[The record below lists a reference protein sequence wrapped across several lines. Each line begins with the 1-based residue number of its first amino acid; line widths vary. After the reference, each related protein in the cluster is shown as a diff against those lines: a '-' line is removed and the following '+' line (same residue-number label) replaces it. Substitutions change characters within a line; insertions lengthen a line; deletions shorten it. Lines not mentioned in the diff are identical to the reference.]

1 MRIKYYASLLI
12 FFCRQ
17 SQTVVNLYCISYVQ
31 KKLAVRVEELMSFLD
46 RTKKFQGSDADSAT
60 NTEYLKNCV
69 YHFMAAKEHSERRR
83 LAPVISTILKLTA
96 QEKKAIDSALQ
107 LSESNDLGGTIGAI
121 TSSSWGFGLFGY
133 SSPSPQT
140 IGSGNSVV
148 VVSSSSSGNGSSG
161 SGSISGGS
169 FDGGDEDASSNGRKD
184 GIGKNDAS
192 SSSSLELS
200 PPVPSLKGLRRARAS
215 EPSN

>member
-1 MRIKYYASLLI
+1 
-12 FFCRQ
+12 
-17 SQTVVNLYCISYVQ
+17 
-31 KKLAVRVEELMSFLD
+31 MSFLD
-46 RTKKFQGSDADSAT
+46 RTKKFQGSDPDSAT

-121 TSSSWGFGLFGY
+121 TSSSWGNLFGY
-133 SSPSPQT
+133 SSPSPQS
-140 IGSGNSVV
+140 IGSGHAVV
-148 VVSSSSSGNGSSG
+148 GSSSSGNSG
-161 SGSISGGS
+161 SGSGIGSVSVGS
-169 FDGGDEDASSNGRKD
+169 FDVGDEDVSNGRKD
-184 GIGKNDAS
+184 GGGKNDA

>member
-1 MRIKYYASLLI
+1 
-12 FFCRQ
+12 
-17 SQTVVNLYCISYVQ
+17 
-31 KKLAVRVEELMSFLD
+31 MSFLD
-46 RTKKFQGSDADSAT
+46 RTKKFQGSDPDSAT

-96 QEKKAIDSALQ
+96 QEKKAIDAALQ
-107 LSESNDLGGTIGAI
+107 LSESNDLGGTIGAL
-121 TSSSWGFGLFGY
+121 TTSSWGNLFGY

-140 IGSGNSVV
+140 SVSGHTVV
-148 VVSSSSSGNGSSG
+148 VVSRSSSSGSN
-161 SGSISGGS
+161 IGGS
-169 FDGGDEDASSNGRKD
+169 FDGGDEDSSNGRKD
-184 GIGKNDAS
+184 GVGKNDTVS
-192 SSSSLELS
+192 SSVELS

>member
-1 MRIKYYASLLI
+1 
-12 FFCRQ
+12 
-17 SQTVVNLYCISYVQ
+17 
-31 KKLAVRVEELMSFLD
+31 MSFLD
-46 RTKKFQGSDADSAT
+46 RTKKFQGSDPDSAT

-96 QEKKAIDSALQ
+96 QEKKAIDAALQ

-121 TSSSWGFGLFGY
+121 TSSSWGNLFGY

-140 IGSGNSVV
+140 SGSGHTVV
-148 VVSSSSSGNGSSG
+148 VVSSSSSSGSS
-161 SGSISGGS
+161 SSGGS
-169 FDGGDEDASSNGRKD
+169 FDVGDEDSR
-184 GIGKNDAS
+184 GKNDAL
-192 SSSSLELS
+192 SSSLELS